1 VIDLIS
7 HNPRMVGELLSNEA
21 HLLDIAEYPEWLSL
35 YTADAEYWMPVDP
48 GAADPADSL
57 NIILDDRS
65 RLEDRVARLLSG
77 SAHIESPPSVTRRIV
92 SSLVVDRCAHG
103 HGSDLEARSVFIL
116 VQSRLGQ
123 QSIIAGD
130 YRHCLRW
137 EGESLRIRRK
147 RVSLLERNVP
157 VQQFGYLL

>member
-65 RLEDRVARLLSG
+65 RLEDRVAPVGDEADRLQLGGRPLRSW
-77 SAHIESPPSVTRRIV
+77 TRF
-92 SSLVVDRCAHG
+92 
-103 HGSDLEARSVFIL
+103 RS
-116 VQSRLGQ
+116 
-123 QSIIAGD
+123 
-130 YRHCLRW
+130 
-137 EGESLRIRRK
+137 
-147 RVSLLERNVP
+147 
-157 VQQFGYLL
+157 